1 MKKIELTQF
10 YYFYVVT
17 SIKYLIV
24 FPLLETFTMYRKVAS
39 SRLSRLL
46 ALFWIFWL
54 IMEEKIDA

>member
-39 SRLSRLL
+39 SLGY
-46 ALFWIFWL
+46 
-54 IMEEKIDA
+54 